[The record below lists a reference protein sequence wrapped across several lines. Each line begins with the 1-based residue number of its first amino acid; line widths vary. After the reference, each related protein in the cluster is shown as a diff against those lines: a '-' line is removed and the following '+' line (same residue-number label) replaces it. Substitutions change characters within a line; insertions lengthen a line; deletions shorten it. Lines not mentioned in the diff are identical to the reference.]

1 MQFFNTFFKR
11 RKKRRK
17 LFELFKECFTY
28 FFLSYLYVFMLINI
42 HTCDIL
48 NTRQELKKVIFIKIS
63 KIKIERFIEI
73 NKTKNQFKDKNF
85 IKKQSF

>member
-1 MQFFNTFFKR
+1 
-11 RKKRRK
+11 
-17 LFELFKECFTY
+17 
-28 FFLSYLYVFMLINI
+28 MLINI